1 MIDVSKLLNYLKEK
15 NYAVYLEMLKIEYIQ
30 GHCPRTPKGV

>member
-15 NYAVYLEMLKIEYIQ
+15 NYEVYLEMLKIEYI
-30 GHCPRTPKGV
+30 KAS